1 MALTRYRIGEFVELH
16 NEKCGIANL
25 TPYDISGVNSDK
37 EFFEPSNQVGADTTK
52 YKNVPNGY
60 FACNLMHVGRDAVLP
75 IAMNHSGKTKV
86 VSPAYSTFSF
96 DGKGVVIPEYFFIFL
111 KSQERDRYFWF
122 HTDSSVRD
130 GMTWQDFCDLEIDL
144 PPIEVQKRYVAI
156 YNSMLENQRCYEHG
170 LDDLKLVCDGYIEDL
185 RKKYPLQ
192 RLESFITRQDE
203 RNSDNAIKNVKGV
216 STSKVFRD
224 PTSKVDRENLQN
236 YKIVHPRQFSFVQTT
251 HNEKVFAYALNLT
264 SEDIVVTSVNEVFSV
279 DESQLVPEYLALF
292 FNRTEFDRYARYH
305 SWGSARE
312 TFVWSDLCD
321 VTIPVPSLEVQR
333 SIADI
338 YSVFCERRAI
348 SERLKNQIKNLCPIL
363 IKGSLEEASRR

>member
-144 PPIEVQKRYVAI
+144 PPIEMQKRYVAI

-216 STSKVFRD
+216 STSKVFRE
-224 PTSKVDRENLQN
+224 PTSKVGRGDRPQ
-236 YKIVHPRQFSFVQTT
+236 H
-251 HNEKVFAYALNLT
+251 
-264 SEDIVVTSVNEVFSV
+264 
-279 DESQLVPEYLALF
+279 
-292 FNRTEFDRYARYH
+292 
-305 SWGSARE
+305 
-312 TFVWSDLCD
+312 C
-321 VTIPVPSLEVQR
+321 
-333 SIADI
+333 
-338 YSVFCERRAI
+338 
-348 SERLKNQIKNLCPIL
+348 
-363 IKGSLEEASRR
+363 